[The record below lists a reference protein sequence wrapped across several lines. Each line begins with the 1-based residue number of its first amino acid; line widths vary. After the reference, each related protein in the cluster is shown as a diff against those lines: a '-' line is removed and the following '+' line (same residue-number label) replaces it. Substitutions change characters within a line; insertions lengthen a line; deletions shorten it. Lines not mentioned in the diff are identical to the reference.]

1 MLAGGMV
8 LKKFQYSM
16 QSILDIKEKLE
27 EQERANYAQAQAR
40 LNAEYEKLEELK
52 RRKEGYENRLRDN
65 VGKRLDVLELKY
77 GQDAIETMKLLI
89 RQQTVQVTKAEQ
101 NVEAAM
107 YRLKQAMQERKMHE
121 KLREKAFA
129 EYLIVMGAEER
140 KEIDE
145 LVSYRRGAKTA
156 AAEE

>member
-52 RRKEGYENRLRDN
+52 RRNEGYENRLRDN